1 MISAKVYYYPN
12 RMGRILLLAM
22 EEILG
27 RSGVNAVLNL
37 AGLSSYI
44 NNYPPYNQD
53 LAFSFDAIGHLQS
66 ALESAYGPRSGRG
79 LAQRVGRASFK
90 YGLREFGPE
99 LGLTDLAFRLLPLP
113 GKLKGGLAAFA
124 ALFNDFTDQRVRL
137 EPDEENIYWHI
148 DRCPLCWGRPI
159 QETTTISQF
168 GGPCCH
174 LAVGL
179 LQEALYWL
187 SAGKYFKVEE
197 QKCIA
202 CGDSTCTI
210 VINQTPMG

>member
-1 MISAKVYYYPN
+1 
-12 RMGRILLLAM
+12 M

-27 RSGVNAVLNL
+27 RSGVNAVLNF
-37 AGLSSYI
+37 ANLSNYI

-53 LAFSFDAIGHLQS
+53 KGFSFTSISRLQT
-66 ALESAYGPRSGRG
+66 ALENAYGPRSGRG
-79 LAQRVGRASFK
+79 LAQRIGRASFK

-113 GKLKGGLAAFA
+113 AKLKAGTEALAE
-124 ALFNDFTDQRVRL
+124 LFNNFTDQRVRL
-137 EPDEENIYWHI
+137 ERDDNYIYWHI
-148 DRCPLCWGRPI
+148 ERCPLCWERPVT
-159 QETTTISQF
+159 ETPASA
-168 GGPCCH
+168 GGSCCN

-187 SAGKYFKVEE
+187 SAGKYFEVEE

-202 CGDSTCTI
+202 CGDSACTI
-210 VINQTPMG
+210 IISQTPLG

>member
-1 MISAKVYYYPN
+1 MTSEKTYYYPN

-37 AGLSSYI
+37 ANLPNYI
-44 NNYPPYNQD
+44 NNYPPHNQD
-53 LAFSFDAIGHLQS
+53 MAFSFASISQLQI
-66 ALESAYGPRSGRG
+66 ALEGAYGPRSGRG
-79 LAQRVGRASFK
+79 LAQRIGRASFK

-113 GKLKGGLAAFA
+113 AKLKAGSEAFA
-124 ALFNDFTDQRVRL
+124 TLFNNCTDQRVRL
-137 EPDEENIYWHI
+137 ERDEKCIYWYI
-148 DRCPLCWGRPI
+148 ERCPLCWQRKDLATFGHL
-159 QETTTISQF
+159 S
-168 GGPCCH
+168 GGPCCN

-187 SAGKYFKVEE
+187 SAGKSFEVKEE
-197 QKCIA
+197 KCIA

-210 VINQTPMG
+210 LINQTPLS